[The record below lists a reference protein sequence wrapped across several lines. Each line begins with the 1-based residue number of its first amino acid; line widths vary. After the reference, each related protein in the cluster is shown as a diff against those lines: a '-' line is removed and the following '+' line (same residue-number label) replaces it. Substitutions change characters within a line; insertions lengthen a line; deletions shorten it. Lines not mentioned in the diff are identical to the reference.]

1 MNKQLL
7 MYIHSVFL
15 LKTIESDNREC
26 KYRRHFQGRERNRD
40 SNSRFSFVIGNPIV
54 LLPEN
59 LVTSKKEK
67 KKIISSLFELIFLL
81 SSFIQRFRCNSLR
94 FHFSRRISS
103 IFHRGNGLKLEGLNE
118 SKANVNGKAEG
129 SSSTVETL
137 FLYPFRDTIRHN
149 IAH

>member
-59 LVTSKKEK
+59 LVILKKEK
-67 KKIISSLFELIFLL
+67 KNNLF
-81 SSFIQRFRCNSLR
+81 SLR
-94 FHFSRRISS
+94 INIFIIIVHPTFS
-103 IFHRGNGLKLEGLNE
+103 
-118 SKANVNGKAEG
+118 
-129 SSSTVETL
+129 
-137 FLYPFRDTIRHN
+137 
-149 IAH
+149 

>member
-59 LVTSKKEK
+59 LVTLKKERK
-67 KKIISSLFELIFLL
+67 KK
-81 SSFIQRFRCNSLR
+81 
-94 FHFSRRISS
+94 
-103 IFHRGNGLKLEGLNE
+103 
-118 SKANVNGKAEG
+118 
-129 SSSTVETL
+129 
-137 FLYPFRDTIRHN
+137 
-149 IAH
+149 